1 MFKRDKSD
9 RSVIFRSRYMNLD
22 IENMSEEEFNSISKK
37 VYTSIAL
44 RGSGGIILFILCII
58 ALIMGGKYAW

>member
-1 MFKRDKSD
+1 MFKRDKSN

-44 RGSGGIILFILCII
+44 RGSGGLILFILCII

>member
-1 MFKRDKSD
+1 
-9 RSVIFRSRYMNLD
+9 MNLD

-44 RGSGGIILFILCII
+44 RGSGGLILFILCII